1 MVKTNTLLRKKN
13 FREIKKN
20 WKQFLAVILIAALAI
35 TLFSGLTASW
45 KTLERRVNKLN
56 SQGNMLDLIIYTNNA
71 DNEVINYLEELDSVS
86 KVERRMTL
94 VGYAESRAMTIYL
107 TEGVP
112 SISKPVV
119 DELTDGVYVDIDT
132 AKRLDLH
139 KGDTIK
145 VSIPNTFAFDESFL
159 SLLDASLLN
168 SDSKNILRSDFYFEF
183 EIKDIMY
190 HPEATQKSSLNGGLI
205 SMTYGM
211 LIDSLNEQI
220 DENYNAMVSTA
231 IKNTLQ
237 SKLVY
242 NQVIIKSD
250 DVNELKNQV
259 NSYYESSSKTLL
271 MMFDKDSLPSTI
283 VVKNDIIQ
291 GQKLTYV
298 FPVIFFLVSIL
309 VILTTTS
316 QLIFRERILIGSM
329 KAIGLRNRTIYAH
342 YVKFSVLLCFIGGV
356 IGLIIGPLL
365 IPSIMGIKYDL
376 LYSLPKVGLDMLEPI
391 SIVILLGMMVIAGLV
406 SIIVSY
412 NHIHLVP
419 AICMRGEIIV
429 NHSRVSKNARNIS
442 WSLKLA
448 IRNILQKK
456 SRALMVI
463 IGLTGTTALFL
474 AGFGITNTLNHSID
488 TEMNV
493 NFPYDINISYDTSGV
508 SPYEELAS
516 MEGLYVE
523 EYAKIPIKAVGENLR
538 DTSLYIVNQNSLI
551 FSKEVNEGCIVTKK
565 VADLAGLK
573 EGDTVTI
580 VYGVLKYEFLVSSIF
595 DSAMTQGV
603 FVNTETGKQIYS
615 GKTNAWIKTDLDLD
629 QTLEAILEVEG
640 VGSGYDRISY
650 RESAD
655 DVLGTVNMITT
666 TLKIFAG
673 LLAVVVLYNLALL
686 NYNERQRDIATLKVL
701 GYRQH
706 EILMSIV
713 IEMMIL
719 TTIGA
724 LFGLTLGYPI
734 LKLLLT
740 INENEILTYIYHIKP
755 LSYVLSF
762 GLTFITSLL
771 VNLFLGLRIKKIQ
784 MVESLKSVE

>member
-1 MVKTNTLLRKKN
+1 MVKTNALLRKKN

-71 DNEVINYLEELDSVS
+71 DSEVINYLEGLDSVS

-112 SISKPVV
+112 SISRPVV
-119 DELTDGVYVDIDT
+119 NELTDGVYVDSDT
-132 AKRLDLH
+132 ALRLDLH

-145 VSIPNTFAFDESFL
+145 VSIPNTFSLDESFL
-159 SLLDASLLN
+159 GMLDSSLN
-168 SDSKNILRSDFYFEF
+168 PQGNNILRSDFYFEY

-205 SMTYGM
+205 SMTYQM

-220 DENYNAMVSTA
+220 DENYNAMVSGM
-231 IKNTLQ
+231 IKNLLQ

-242 NQVIIKSD
+242 NQIVIKSD
-250 DVNELKNQV
+250 DVLELKNQG
-259 NSYYESSSKTLL
+259 NSYYESSSNILL

-329 KAIGLRNRTIYAH
+329 KAIGLKNRTIYAH

-356 IGLIIGPLL
+356 IGLIVGPLL

-376 LYSLPKVGLDMLEPI
+376 LYSLPRVGLDMLEPI

-406 SIIVSY
+406 SVIV
-412 NHIHLVP
+412 NIKQIHLVP
-419 AICMRGEIIV
+419 AMSMRGEIIV

-442 WSLKLA
+442 LSLKLA

-488 TEMNV
+488 IEMNV

-508 SPYEELAS
+508 SPYEELIS

-523 EYAKIPIKAVGENLR
+523 EYAKIPVKAVGDNLR

-551 FSKEVNEGCIVTKK
+551 FSKEVNDGCIVTKK
-565 VADLAGLK
+565 IADLAGLK

-580 VYGVLKYEFLVSSIF
+580 VYGVLKYELLVSSIF

-629 QTLEAILEVEG
+629 QTLDAILEIEG
-640 VGSGYDRISY
+640 VGSGYDRVSY
-650 RESAD
+650 RKSAD

-666 TLKIFAG
+666 TLKIFAA

>member
-1 MVKTNTLLRKKN
+1 MVKTNALLRKKN

-71 DNEVINYLEELDSVS
+71 DSEVINYLEGLDSVS

-112 SISKPVV
+112 SISRPVV
-119 DELTDGVYVDIDT
+119 DELTDGVYVDSDT
-132 AKRLDLH
+132 ALRLDLH

-145 VSIPNTFAFDESFL
+145 VSIPNTFSLDESFL
-159 SLLDASLLN
+159 GMLDSSLN
-168 SDSKNILRSDFYFEF
+168 SQGNNILRSDFYFEY

-205 SMTYGM
+205 SMNYQM

-220 DENYNAMVSTA
+220 DENYNAMVSGT
-231 IKNTLQ
+231 IKNLLQ

-242 NQVIIKSD
+242 NQIVIKSD
-250 DVNELKNQV
+250 DVLELKNQV
-259 NSYYESSSKTLL
+259 NSYYESSSNILL

-329 KAIGLRNRTIYAH
+329 KAIGLKNRTIYAH

-356 IGLIIGPLL
+356 IGLIVGPLL

-376 LYSLPKVGLDMLEPI
+376 LYSLPRVGLDMLEPI

-406 SIIVSY
+406 SVIVSY
-412 NHIHLVP
+412 KQIHLVP
-419 AICMRGEIIV
+419 AMSMRGEIIV

-488 TEMNV
+488 IEMNV

-508 SPYEELAS
+508 SPYEELIS
-516 MEGLYVE
+516 MESLYVE
-523 EYAKIPIKAVGENLR
+523 EYAKIPVKAVGANLR

-551 FSKEVNEGCIVTKK
+551 FSKEVNDGCIVTKK
-565 VADLAGLK
+565 IADLAGLK

-580 VYGVLKYEFLVSSIF
+580 VYGVLKYELLVSSIF

-629 QTLEAILEVEG
+629 QTLDAILEIEG
-640 VGSGYDRISY
+640 VGSGYDRVSY
-650 RESAD
+650 RKSAD

-666 TLKIFAG
+666 TLKVFAA

-724 LFGLTLGYPI
+724 LLGLTLGYPI

>member
-1 MVKTNTLLRKKN
+1 MVKTNALLRKKN

-71 DNEVINYLEELDSVS
+71 DSEVINYLEGLDSVS

-112 SISKPVV
+112 SISRPVV
-119 DELTDGVYVDIDT
+119 DELTDGVYVDSDT
-132 AKRLDLH
+132 ALRLDLH

-145 VSIPNTFAFDESFL
+145 VSIPNTFSLDDSFL
-159 SLLDASLLN
+159 GMLDSSLN
-168 SDSKNILRSDFYFEF
+168 PQGNNILRSDFYFEY

-205 SMTYGM
+205 SMNYQM

-220 DENYNAMVSTA
+220 DENYNAMVSGT
-231 IKNTLQ
+231 IKNLLQ

-242 NQVIIKSD
+242 NQIVIKSD
-250 DVNELKNQV
+250 DVLELKNQV
-259 NSYYESSSKTLL
+259 NSYYESSSNILL

-329 KAIGLRNRTIYAH
+329 KAIGLKNRTIYAH

-356 IGLIIGPLL
+356 IGLIVGPLL

-376 LYSLPKVGLDMLEPI
+376 LYSLPRVGLDMLEPI

-406 SIIVSY
+406 SVIVSY
-412 NHIHLVP
+412 KQIHLVP
-419 AICMRGEIIV
+419 AMSMRGEIIV

-488 TEMNV
+488 IEMNV

-508 SPYEELAS
+508 SPYEELIS

-523 EYAKIPIKAVGENLR
+523 EYAKIPVKAVGKNLR

-551 FSKEVNEGCIVTKK
+551 FSKEVNDGCIVTKK
-565 VADLAGLK
+565 IADLAGLK

-580 VYGVLKYEFLVSSIF
+580 VYGVLKYELLVSSIF

-629 QTLEAILEVEG
+629 QTLDAILEIEG
-640 VGSGYDRISY
+640 VGSGYDRVSY
-650 RESAD
+650 RKSAD

-666 TLKIFAG
+666 TLKVFAA

-724 LFGLTLGYPI
+724 LFGLSLGYPI

>member
-1 MVKTNTLLRKKN
+1 MVKTNALLRKKN

-71 DNEVINYLEELDSVS
+71 DSEVINYLEGLDSVS

-112 SISKPVV
+112 SISRPVV
-119 DELTDGVYVDIDT
+119 DELTDGVYVDSDT
-132 AKRLDLH
+132 ALRLDLH

-145 VSIPNTFAFDESFL
+145 VSIPNTFSLDESFL
-159 SLLDASLLN
+159 GMLDSSLN
-168 SDSKNILRSDFYFEF
+168 PQGNNILRSDFYFEY

-205 SMTYGM
+205 SMNYQM

-220 DENYNAMVSTA
+220 DENYNAMVSGT
-231 IKNTLQ
+231 IKNLLQ

-242 NQVIIKSD
+242 NQIVIKSD
-250 DVNELKNQV
+250 DVLELKNQV
-259 NSYYESSSKTLL
+259 NSYYESSSNSLL

-329 KAIGLRNRTIYAH
+329 KAIGLKNRTIYAH

-356 IGLIIGPLL
+356 IGLIVGPLL

-376 LYSLPKVGLDMLEPI
+376 LYSLPRVGLDMLEPI

-406 SIIVSY
+406 SVIVSY
-412 NHIHLVP
+412 KQIHLVP
-419 AICMRGEIIV
+419 AMSMRGEIIV

-488 TEMNV
+488 IEMNV

-508 SPYEELAS
+508 SPYEELIS

-523 EYAKIPIKAVGENLR
+523 EYAKIPVKAVGKNLR

-551 FSKEVNEGCIVTKK
+551 FSKEVNDGCIVTKK
-565 VADLAGLK
+565 IADLAGLK

-580 VYGVLKYEFLVSSIF
+580 VYGVLKYELLVSSIF

-615 GKTNAWIKTDLDLD
+615 GKTNAWIKTDLDFD
-629 QTLEAILEVEG
+629 QTLDAILEIEG
-640 VGSGYDRISY
+640 VGSGYDRVSY
-650 RESAD
+650 RKSAD

-666 TLKIFAG
+666 TLKVFAA

-724 LFGLTLGYPI
+724 LLGLTLGYPI